1 MGYRSDVAYVLRFD
15 NKADMD
21 AFTAL
26 QLAKQDEHINDAL
39 KELRLIQ
46 STSRARILFFYAE
59 NVKWYQGYSDVDSHE
74 VLLKQAIEM
83 FDTAGY
89 RFVRIGEN
97 YDDVE
102 LKDEGDYDHLWDYID
117 VYRPTINS
125 DVGNTTPIINDEGEV
140 A

>member
-1 MGYRSDVAYVLRFD
+1 MGYRSEVAYVLRFD

-39 KELRLIQ
+39 KELQLIQ
-46 STSRARILFFYAE
+46 STSLERILYFYAE
-59 NVKWYQGYSDVDSHE
+59 NVKWYGDYPDVASHE
-74 VLLKQAIEM
+74 KLLRQAIEM

-89 RFVRIGEN
+89 RFIRIGEN

-102 LKDEGDYDHLWDYID
+102 IKDEGDYDGLWDYID
-117 VYRPTINS
+117 VYSPTINR
-125 DVGNTTPIINDEGEV
+125 DVGNTTPIINDEGV
-140 A
+140 LA